1 MSLATRT
8 IGNDKV
14 FFLYYQSDKRRKEVK
29 QKLERFIL
37 GTIIFFRSWWM
48 SATVKTWP
56 QRTLFWELYRF
67 ISQPIFGI
75 FMAGKLSRSFDWINI
90 IGEEKEK
97 VLRYIQED
105 NLHASKMDV
114 VTLKPEPSAPRRGKT
129 RGMMIMAML
138 KWKMTALLLVP
149 EHGYGNFRIGFM
161 AEEERPLVLQYCD
174 ILFPAGTGVRV
185 LKGPYTTSFFAI
197 DINGNFIP
205 LQNGGETDRIES
217 VWLGYPL
224 I

>member
-8 IGNDKV
+8 IGNDIV
-14 FFLYYQSDKRRKEVK
+14 IFYIINQAKRRKDVK

-37 GTIIFFRSWWM
+37 GTIIFFQSWWV

-67 ISQPIFGI
+67 LSQPIFGL

-90 IGEEKEK
+90 AGEEKEK
-97 VLRYIQED
+97 VLHYIED
-105 NLHASKMDV
+105 DNAHPSKMDV
-114 VTLKPEPSAPRRGKT
+114 VTLKPELSAPRRGKT
-129 RGMMIMAML
+129 RGMMIKAML
-138 KWKMTALLLVP
+138 KGKMTALLLVP
-149 EHGYGNFRIGFM
+149 KHGYGDFRIGFM

-185 LKGPYTTSFFAI
+185 LKGPYTTSFFAM

-205 LQNGGETDRIES
+205 LQNGAETDRIDS
-217 VWLGYPL
+217 MWTCYPL